1 MQHERDQLAEDRRK
15 TEQLQQ
21 MLVRK
26 TKMMEKEAKDKER
39 EEEKLRSQRERF
51 SNMLGWRQTLQ
62 STEKKQAKV
71 RERKEKARRD
81 AARAESER
89 LRQELDAVRSP
100 SPVPFMLEVLS
111 ARGGSPGGSPLGQR
125 AQQIAHL
132 LDQVNASPPKKSM
145 YPDAEV
151 LAAAKARVR
160 SESVLAA
167 RPAIPF
173 SVSRSASV
181 PDTRPPAQTRMFPTI
196 RAQLWTSQKE
206 TGARM
211 GEGFGAPVSR
221 RAGGAKVNA
230 PVCV

>member
-15 TEQLQQ
+15 AEQLQQ

-111 ARGGSPGGSPLGQR
+111 PGGSPLGQR

-173 SVSRSASV
+173 SVRRSASV
-181 PDTRPPAQTRMFPTI
+181 PDTRLPEQTRTFPTI

>member
-1 MQHERDQLAEDRRK
+1 
-15 TEQLQQ
+15 

-39 EEEKLRSQRERF
+39 KRRSSGTTGTVLEHAWLEADAAVDRE
-51 SNMLGWRQTLQ
+51 
-62 STEKKQAKV
+62 KQAKV

-81 AARAESER
+81 AARAKSER
-89 LRQELDAVRSP
+89 LRQELDAVRSF
-100 SPVPFMLEVLS
+100 SRPVH
-111 ARGGSPGGSPLGQR
+111 ARSTLARRPPLGQR

-173 SVSRSASV
+173 SVRRSASV
-181 PDTRPPAQTRMFPTI
+181 PDKTA
-196 RAQLWTSQKE
+196 
-206 TGARM
+206 GADADVPYDPRTTLD
-211 GEGFGAPVSR
+211 
-221 RAGGAKVNA
+221 
-230 PVCV
+230 